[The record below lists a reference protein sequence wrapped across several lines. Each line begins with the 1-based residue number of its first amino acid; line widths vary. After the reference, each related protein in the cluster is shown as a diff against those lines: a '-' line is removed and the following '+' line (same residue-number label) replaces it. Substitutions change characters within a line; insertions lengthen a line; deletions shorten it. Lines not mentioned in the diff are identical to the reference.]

1 MKIIVFYS
9 STMNVIIGHPLQSGF
24 SRLQD
29 QIFLNFQLFV
39 GYFILQSQLLFT
51 EDDRIPHLKLII

>member
-1 MKIIVFYS
+1 
-9 STMNVIIGHPLQSGF
+9 MNVIIGHPLQSGF